1 MLVAMEAGV
10 SSLSPGLSQRLAN
23 RKCMFFVLGWLLLAA
38 SFLLPVPAGMKPQA
52 MFTLGV
58 MAVAVVWWVTEA
70 LPVPVTAMMVPVLLH
85 VVGVVDMNKSLGQA
99 FGDSFVPFLIGVLAL
114 SVAFTRSGL
123 GKRITYLLLSL
134 SGTRVKPVIA
144 IYLFV
149 SYVISMFITDV
160 AVVAMMLPI
169 TVGLLRSANVKPGD
183 SNFGRAMM
191 MAIMLGSTLGGIAT
205 PSGVT
210 ANIITMSFLHKNAH
224 IDVSFLDWTMIAT
237 PISLA
242 ITGVAF
248 WLILKL
254 FKPEM
259 DELPFGRERIR
270 QELRDMGGW
279 SSAEISTLV
288 IFLAGAALW
297 LTGDWNKLPIAL
309 VSLIILGL
317 LSLPR
322 IGAFDSW
329 GPIEKGIEWGALL
342 LVVGGFTLGMA
353 AKESGLAH
361 WVAQSALG
369 PMANL
374 PYQLQPLAVTLLV
387 AIDSLGF
394 SSFGASAAVN
404 APFVI
409 AYAQEHHF
417 PVLSMAMASGFAA
430 STHFILVT
438 ESPSF
443 VLPYAYGYF
452 SFKDLFKIGSILTLV
467 SALVI
472 SLGLVLVGMPGGT
485 VTAPAPAAALGAP
498 AHAGTVAAPAPAP
511 AR

>member
-1 MLVAMEAGV
+1 MLVAMEAGA
-10 SSLSPGLSQRLAN
+10 SALSPGLSQRLTN
-23 RKCMFFVLGWLLLAA
+23 RKCLFFMLGWAMLGLAY
-38 SFLLPVPAGMKPQA
+38 LLPVPAGMKPQA
-52 MFTLGV
+52 MLTLGV
-58 MAVAVVWWVTEA
+58 MAVAVVWWVSEA
-70 LPVPVTAMMVPVLLH
+70 MPVPVTAMMVPVLLH
-85 VVGVVDMNKSLGQA
+85 TVGVIDLNKSMSQA

-134 SGTRVKPVIA
+134 SGTRVGPVIG
-144 IYLFV
+144 IYLLV
-149 SYVISMFITDV
+149 SYTVSMFITDV

-169 TVGLLRSANVKPGD
+169 TVGLLRSANVKPGE
-183 SNFGRAMM
+183 SNLGRALM

-210 ANIITMSFLHKNAH
+210 SNIITMSFLHKNAH
-224 IDVSFLDWTMIAT
+224 INVSFLDWVMIAT

-242 ITGVAF
+242 ITGVTF
-248 WLILKL
+248 WLILKI

-259 DELPFGRERIR
+259 RELPFGRDHIQ
-270 QELRDMGGW
+270 QELRNMGGW
-279 SSAEISTLV
+279 STAEISTLV
-288 IFLAGAALW
+288 IFLLGAGLW

-317 LSLPR
+317 LSVPR

-329 GPIEKGIEWGALL
+329 GPIEKGVEWGALL

-361 WVAQSALG
+361 WVAQTALG
-369 PMANL
+369 PMAGL
-374 PYQLQPLAVTLLV
+374 PAQVQPLAVTILV

-417 PVLSMAMASGFAA
+417 PVLSLAMASGFAA

-452 SFKDLFKIGSILTLV
+452 SFKDLFKIGSILTV
-467 SALVI
+467 ISALVI
-472 SLGLVLVGMPGGT
+472 SLGLVLVGLPEGVVT
-485 VTAPAPAAALGAP
+485 PPTAAPAVTAPA
-498 AHAGTVAAPAPAP
+498 AH
-511 AR
+511 

>member
-1 MLVAMEAGV
+1 MLAAMETGITA
-10 SSLSPGLSQRLAN
+10 LSPVLTQRQTN
-23 RKCMFFVLGWLLLAA
+23 RKLFFFLIGLVILALA
-38 SFLLPVPAGMKPQA
+38 FVMPLPSGMQPKA
-52 MFTLGV
+52 MLTLGV
-58 MAVAVVWWVTEA
+58 MIVTVLWWVTEA

-85 VVGVVDMNKSLGQA
+85 VVGIVKLDKSLGEA

-134 SGTRVKPVIA
+134 SGTKVNSVIA
-144 IYLFV
+144 IYLMV
-149 SYVISMFITDV
+149 SYVVSMFITDI

-169 TVGLLRSANVKPGD
+169 TVGLLRSANIKPGE

-205 PSGVT
+205 PSGVS
-210 ANIITMSFLHKNAH
+210 ANIITMSFLKKDAG
-224 IDVSFLDWTMIAT
+224 ITVSFLEWTIIAT

-242 ITGVAF
+242 ITGAAY

-254 FKPEM
+254 FKPEISV
-259 DELPFGRERIR
+259 LPFGKERIVE
-270 QELRDMGGW
+270 ELRSMGRW
-279 SSAEISTLV
+279 TTQEISTLI
-288 IFLAGAALW
+288 IFLVGVALW
-297 LTGDWNKLPIAL
+297 LSGDWNKLPIAL

-317 LSLPR
+317 LSVPR
-322 IGAFDSW
+322 LGAFDSW

-342 LVVGGFTLGMA
+342 LVVGGFTLGVA
-353 AKESGLAH
+353 VKSSGLAA
-361 WVAQSALG
+361 WVALTALG
-369 PMANL
+369 PMATL
-374 PYQLQPLAVTLLV
+374 PVELQPLAVTLLV

-409 AYAQEHHF
+409 AYAQEHNF
-417 PVLSMAMASGFAA
+417 PVLALALASGFAA

-452 SFKDLFKIGSILTLV
+452 SFKDLFKIGSILT
-467 SALVI
+467 VI
-472 SLGLVLVGMPGGT
+472 SAVFISVGLVAFGLP
-485 VTAPAPAAALGAP
+485 
-498 AHAGTVAAPAPAP
+498 AGTVVAKPVAAAVAIAKPAPTPAVAPAVK
-511 AR
+511 

>member
-1 MLVAMEAGV
+1 MLAAIETGV
-10 SSLSPGLSQRLAN
+10 GVISPVLSERLTN
-23 RKCMFFVLGWLLLAA
+23 RRCVFFLLGWALLAA
-38 SFLLPVPAGMKPQA
+38 SFLMPVPAGMKPQA
-52 MFTLGV
+52 MLTLGV
-58 MAVAVVWWVTEA
+58 MCVALVWWVSEA

-85 VVGVVDMNKSLGQA
+85 VVGIIDLNKSMGQA

-134 SGTRVKPVIA
+134 SGTRVKPVIG
-144 IYLFV
+144 IYLMV
-149 SYVISMFITDV
+149 SYTVSMFITDV

-169 TVGLLRSANVKPGD
+169 TVGLLRSANVKPGE
-183 SNFGRAMM
+183 SNLGRAMM
-191 MAIMLGSTLGGIAT
+191 MSIMLGSTLGGIAT

-210 ANIITMSFLHKNAH
+210 ANIITMSFLKKSGIH
-224 IDVSFLDWTMIAT
+224 VSFLDWVVIGT

-248 WLILKL
+248 WLILKM

-259 DELPFGRERIR
+259 EELPFGKDWIK
-270 QELRDMGGW
+270 QELRGMGKW
-279 SSAEISTLV
+279 STAELSTLM
-288 IFLAGAALW
+288 IFVLGVGLW
-297 LTGDWNKLPIAL
+297 LSGDWNKLPIAL
-309 VSLIILGL
+309 VSLMVLGL
-317 LSLPR
+317 LSVPR
-322 IGAFDSW
+322 LGAFDSW
-329 GPIEKGIEWGALL
+329 GPIEKGVEWGALL

-353 AKESGLAH
+353 VQESGLAS

-369 PMANL
+369 PMASL
-374 PYQLQPLAVTLLV
+374 PTELQPLAITMLV

-404 APFVI
+404 TPFVI
-409 AYAQEHHF
+409 AYAQQHHF
-417 PVLSMAMASGFAA
+417 PTLSLALASGFAA

-452 SFKDLFKIGSILTLV
+452 SFKDLFRIGSILTLI
-467 SALVI
+467 SALII
-472 SLGLVLVGMPGGT
+472 SAGLVAFGLPAGT
-485 VTAPAPAAALGAP
+485 VTPVAPPVVSTP
-498 AHAGTVAAPAPAP
+498 TAH
-511 AR
+511 

>member
-1 MLVAMEAGV
+1 MLATMEAGV
-10 SSLSPGLSQRLAN
+10 AALSPVLSQRLTN
-23 RKCMFFVLGWLLLAA
+23 RKCLFFMVGWALLAA
-38 SFLLPVPAGMKPQA
+38 SYFMPVPTGMTPNA
-52 MFTLGV
+52 VLTLGV

-70 LPVPVTAMMVPVLLH
+70 MPVPVTAMMVPVLLH
-85 VVGVVDMNKSLGQA
+85 LLGVLDLNKSMSQA

-123 GKRITYLLLSL
+123 GKRITYLMLLL
-134 SGTRVKPVIA
+134 SGTSVRSVIA
-144 IYLFV
+144 VYLLVSFTVSMFV
-149 SYVISMFITDV
+149 SDV

-169 TVGLLRSANVKPGD
+169 TVGLLKSADVKPGE
-183 SNFGRAMM
+183 SNFGRALM

-210 ANIITMSFLHKNAH
+210 ANIITMSFLEKNAGIH
-224 IDVSFLDWTMIAT
+224 VSFLDWVVLAT

-242 ITGVAF
+242 ITAAAY
-248 WLILKL
+248 WLIIKM

-259 DELPFGRERIR
+259 RELPFGKDRIR
-270 QELRDMGGW
+270 QDLREMGGW
-279 SSAEISTLV
+279 STAEITTLV
-288 IFLAGAALW
+288 VFLLGAGLW
-297 LTGDWNKLPIAL
+297 LSGDWNKLPIAL

-317 LSLPR
+317 LSVPR
-322 IGAFDSW
+322 LGAFDSW

-353 AKESGLAH
+353 AKESGLAT
-361 WVAQSALG
+361 WVAHTALG
-369 PMANL
+369 PMASL
-374 PYQLQPLAVTLLV
+374 PLELQPFAVTALV

-409 AYAQEHHF
+409 AYAQQHGF
-417 PVLSMAMASGFAA
+417 PVLALAMASGFAA

-452 SFKDLFKIGSILTLV
+452 SFKDLFKIGIILTLL
-467 SALVI
+467 SAVI
-472 SLGLVLVGMPGGT
+472 ISIGLVLAGMPEGK
-485 VTAPAPAAALGAP
+485 VVAKPAPAAAVVALA
-498 AHAGTVAAPAPAP
+498 AH
-511 AR
+511 

>member
-1 MLVAMEAGV
+1 MLATAEASVAA
-10 SSLSPGLSQRLAN
+10 LTPALSQRLTH
-23 RKCMFFVLGWLLLAA
+23 RKCVFFVLGWVLLAA
-38 SFLLPVPAGMKPQA
+38 SFLLPVPAGMSPKA
-52 MFTLGV
+52 MHTLGV
-58 MAVAVVWWVTEA
+58 MAVAVTWWVTEA

-85 VVGVVDMNKSLGQA
+85 VLGVVDLNKSLGQS

-123 GKRITYLLLSL
+123 GKRITYMMLAL

-144 IYLFV
+144 VYLGVSFVVSMFV
-149 SYVISMFITDV
+149 SDV

-169 TVGLLRSANVKPGD
+169 TVGLLQSAGTKPGE

-210 ANIITMSFLHKNAH
+210 ANIITMSFLQKNAGIH
-224 IDVSFLDWTMIAT
+224 VSFLDWVIIAT

-242 ITGVAF
+242 ITVAAYF
-248 WLILKL
+248 LILKM

-259 DELPFGRERIR
+259 RELPFGKEHIH
-270 QELRDMGGW
+270 QELRLLGKW
-279 SSAEISTLV
+279 TTAEITTLV
-288 IFLAGAALW
+288 VFLAGAVLW

-309 VSLIILGL
+309 VSLMILGL
-317 LSLPR
+317 LSIPR

-329 GPIEKGIEWGALL
+329 GPIEKGVEWGALL
-342 LVVGGFTLGMA
+342 LVVGGFTLGIA
-353 AKESGLAH
+353 AKETGLAT
-361 WVAQSALG
+361 WVAQTALG
-369 PMANL
+369 PMATL
-374 PYQLQPLAVTLLV
+374 PVELQPLAVTVLV

-394 SSFGASAAVN
+394 SSFGASSAVN

-409 AYAQEHHF
+409 AYAQQHGF
-417 PVLSMAMASGFAA
+417 PVLALAMASGFAA

-452 SFKDLFKIGSILTLV
+452 SFKDLFKIGSILTLISAAIISAGLVVAGLPEGKVTAKPAVAATV
-467 SALVI
+467 SA
-472 SLGLVLVGMPGGT
+472 
-485 VTAPAPAAALGAP
+485 PAN
-498 AHAGTVAAPAPAP
+498 H
-511 AR
+511 